1 MTAAVWQALADA
13 VLVVHAAFVAFVVF
27 GLVLIPVGHRR
38 GWDVVNGLPFRLLHV
53 VAIIVVALESWF
65 GVDCPLT
72 VLENELRLRGGAAAY
87 QSSFIEHWI
96 GGLIFHDAPPVVFT
110 LLYSAFAALVV
121 ACWWCFP
128 PRRR

>member
-27 GLVLIPVGHRR
+27 GLVLIPVGHRC

-96 GGLIFHDAPPVVFT
+96 GGLIFSALTGATFLAGAAPG
-110 LLYSAFAALVV
+110 S
-121 ACWWCFP
+121 
-128 PRRR
+128 